1 MGADQR
7 YLAVALGM
15 IAGLMVVEVVVAIV
29 SGSLALF
36 ADAAHMLTDAGAI
49 AGSVWA
55 IRLARRPPCHS
66 WSFGL
71 KRAEILAAAGNGIT
85 LLVASVVILVE
96 AVRRLVH
103 PPPVNGVALLVVAL
117 AGVGVNLAATGVLA
131 RADRTS
137 LNVEG
142 AFQHI
147 VTDLYA
153 FLATVI
159 AGVLIL
165 ATGYVRAD
173 ALASLVVVALM
184 LRASWGLLRASG
196 RVLLEAAPEH
206 VDLPELR
213 AHLLNIE
220 HVTDVHDLHA
230 WTVTSDLPALSA
242 HIVVTDGCFDSGHCP
257 QILDRLQA
265 CLSGHFDVE
274 HSTFQLEPAGHAEH
288 EDGAHA

>member
-1 MGADQR
+1 
-7 YLAVALGM
+7 
-15 IAGLMVVEVVVAIV
+15 VVAV
-29 SGSLALF
+29 L
-36 ADAAHMLTDAGAI
+36 I
-49 AGSVWA
+49 AVESVN
-55 IRLARRPPCHS
+55 RL
-66 WSFGL
+66 L
-71 KRAEILAAAGNGIT
+71 D
-85 LLVASVVILVE
+85 
-96 AVRRLVH
+96 
-103 PPPVNGVALLVVAL
+103 PPPVAGLPVLVVAL
-117 AGVGVNLAATGVLA
+117 LGVAVNIAAAWVLA
-131 RADRTS
+131 KANRS
-137 LNVEG
+137 SINVEG

>member
-1 MGADQR
+1 
-7 YLAVALGM
+7 
-15 IAGLMVVEVVVAIV
+15 
-29 SGSLALF
+29 
-36 ADAAHMLTDAGAI
+36 
-49 AGSVWA
+49 
-55 IRLARRPPCHS
+55 
-66 WSFGL
+66 
-71 KRAEILAAAGNGIT
+71 
-85 LLVASVVILVE
+85 
-96 AVRRLVH
+96 
-103 PPPVNGVALLVVAL
+103 
-117 AGVGVNLAATGVLA
+117 
-131 RADRTS
+131 
-137 LNVEG
+137 
-142 AFQHI
+142 
-147 VTDLYA
+147 
-153 FLATVI
+153 
-159 AGVLIL
+159 
-165 ATGYVRAD
+165 
-173 ALASLVVVALM
+173 VVVALM